1 MSKAAFIL
9 WHAAAA
15 LLLALLFVHAANA
28 QSQAPMHSTVTFSS
42 NDQQAVYTA
51 GPVEHS
57 LLTGGQ
63 TSAHGEQPLAQYGTR
78 MFEPYI
84 EDNPTSSPNVPLG
97 DVARYYRR
105 KKEEHAKAK

>member
-9 WHAAAA
+9 
-15 LLLALLFVHAANA
+15 ALLFVCAANA
-28 QSQAPMHSTVTFSS
+28 QSQAPMHSTVIFPS

-51 GPVEHS
+51 GPAEHS

-84 EDNPTSSPNVPLG
+84 EDNPTFSPNVPLG

-105 KKEEHAKAK
+105 KKEEHAEAK